1 MRVSMSAIGSCM
13 LIRSP
18 YQLALM
24 MPGTSPR
31 SASSRSLFLPR
42 PNLRYT
48 PRGRPV
54 SAQRLR
60 RRTGEASRGSCCS
73 LARASSLASS
83 EARAS
88 WMISSSAARL
98 ALNFATVLR
107 RFSFLSL
114 TASLAMRFYL
124 LPEREAEGCE
134 ERPRLVVRLRRGVDG
149 DIHAADG
156 VDLVVVDLGEDD
168 LLLDAERVVAAAVE
182 RPVRHATEIA
192 DARDGDIHQ
201 AIEELVHAR
210 AAQRHHAA
218 HREVGA
224 DLEVG
229 DRFPRLG
236 DHRLLAGDLGHV
248 GDRVIEHFL
257 VGGRLAHAHVDGDLL
272 QAGHLHDALVA
283 ELLRQLG
290 HHLLAVIHRQP
301 RRRRRH
307 LRRLGLRRRGG
318 GLLRLLLRLR
328 LTWLRLRLRRGT
340 LVGAAFALA
349 LVPLLFLVVLV
360 LRHSYASTCSP
371 FALNTRT
378 LRPSSC

>member
-1 MRVSMSAIGSCM
+1 M
-13 LIRSP
+13 
-18 YQLALM
+18 
-24 MPGTSPR
+24 
-31 SASSRSLFLPR
+31 
-42 PNLRYT
+42 
-48 PRGRPV
+48 
-54 SAQRLR
+54 
-60 RRTGEASRGSCCS
+60 RTGEASRGSCCS

-88 WMISSSAARL
+88 WMMSSSAARL
-98 ALNFATVLR
+98 ALNFSTVLR

-124 LPEREAEGCE
+124 LPEREAERGE
-134 ERPRLVVRLRRGVDG
+134 ERARLVVRFRRGVDG
-149 DIHAADG
+149 DVHAADR

-168 LLLDAERVVAAAVE
+168 LLLHAERVVTAAVE

-192 DARDGDIHQ
+192 DPRDGDIHQ

-210 AAQRHHAA
+210 AAQRDHAA

-229 DRFPRLG
+229 DRLPRFG

-248 GDRVIEHFL
+248 GDRVVEYLL
-257 VGGRLAHAHVDGDLL
+257 VGGGLAHAHVDGDLL

-283 ELLRQLG
+283 ELLRELG
-290 HHLLAVIHRQP
+290 HHLLAVVHRQP

-307 LRRLGLRRRGG
+307 LRRLGLRRCGG
-318 GLLRLLLRLR
+318 RLVCLLLRLR
-328 LTWLRLRLRRGT
+328 LSLRLRLRCGT
-340 LVGAAFALA
+340 LLGAAFALA
-349 LVPLLFLVVLV
+349 LVALLVLVVLV
-360 LRHSYASTCSP
+360 LRHGYASTCSP

-378 LRPSSC
+378 LRPSSSVLTPVRSAFWVAGL